1 MTVRTKTGGQLAAET
16 ILDSSE
22 RLVSLFT
29 AGQSIVS
36 LADYFLHKD
45 KHLKVT
51 IDRQKIN
58 VDYILSVQ
66 ISALKEQGVITSVA
80 LGGWNDSKDDKYS
93 RMVAT
98 KKSRKKFIDS
108 AISFIETFGYQGL
121 DLDWEYPVCWQV
133 LF

>member
-1 MTVRTKTGGQLAAET
+1 M
-16 ILDSSE
+16 
-22 RLVSLFT
+22 
-29 AGQSIVS
+29 
-36 LADYFLHKD
+36 
-45 KHLKVT
+45 
-51 IDRQKIN
+51 
-58 VDYILSVQ
+58 SVQ

-133 LF
+133 LL